1 MVERKSRYR
10 SFAPEQ
16 DGYEED
22 FTDTNPQ
29 PAPYKFGRSA
39 RDEYPAEPSVPLF
52 LSDPDGEP
60 EPEEFVAPLRRR
72 GMASV
77 SSKILMAVVAASGVA
92 MLFAWF
98 SSDATRD
105 IIINAKASIA
115 ASLPTPSATAQ
126 ADAAQLT
133 PGDLQLS
140 DPARSGA
147 PQLQPQV
154 QPQVQSQV
162 QLQPQAAAPAQA
174 PVVVA
179 NVSPSREDISS
190 AYQSALQARAPVA
203 VAPPAAPQA
212 VAPPAAEA
220 PMPQAPAPQAVLPQV
235 KHIDARELATLMK
248 RAKDMLGMGDIPA
261 ARLLLERA
269 AEGQDANAALMLA
282 RTYDP
287 AVLGTSDVRNI
298 TPEPDKARTWY
309 QRAAKLGSAEAQ
321 RVLAQLPN

>member
-147 PQLQPQV
+147 PQL